1 MPLFINRIK
10 YSGEDLNTEISSR
23 DEYDKKKKADEA
35 LARMNQLVT
44 DFRNKYM
51 IISESWNDVIV
62 EFQKKRNALMYN
74 ASGELEL
81 RMIIEDLFKERG
93 SFGIRYNA
101 LIEEVGNFG
110 NSLMKNGADYRSI
123 EQILPLIDEIVANSK
138 CLNINIYNVEGLD
151 NVGPQEFD
159 ISPRSKEIINSWK
172 QKYQTIPELKYATQK
187 RELKQSINELKS
199 KLRDAESKKK
209 AEEAEY
215 LIMKGNLDSITERIN
230 ESTGQVEEKNS
241 KVRSSAD
248 VELEETDKKLTEY
261 KEAAKNV
268 DAEIA
273 KNKEELSKLSF
284 FKRAQKKEIQNKI
297 DELIITRRKF
307 TARIREVQDNIER
320 IIDERDSKLEKS
332 NRGVL
337 ADKAKIRE
345 LTVAIARSQKDINE
359 LDREINALQVE
370 IDSKREVLRQIEEK
384 ESLP

>member
-1 MPLFINRIK
+1 MFINRIK

-44 DFRNKYM
+44 DLRNKYM

-110 NSLMKNGADYRSI
+110 NSLLKNGADYRSI

-297 DELIITRRKF
+297 DELMITRRKF

-345 LTVAIARSQKDINE
+345 LTVAIARTQKDINE

-370 IDSKREVLRQIEEK
+370 IDSKSEVIRQLEEK

>member
-44 DFRNKYM
+44 DLRNKYM

-110 NSLMKNGADYRSI
+110 NSLLKNGADYRSI

-320 IIDERDSKLEKS
+320 IINERDSKLEKS

-345 LTVAIARSQKDINE
+345 LTVALARTQKDINE

-370 IDSKREVLRQIEEK
+370 IDSKCEVIRQLEEK

>member
-1 MPLFINRIK
+1 MFINRIK

-44 DFRNKYM
+44 DLRNKYM

-93 SFGIRYNA
+93 NFGIRYNA

-215 LIMKGNLDSITERIN
+215 LVMKGNLDSITERIN

-345 LTVAIARSQKDINE
+345 LTVAIARTQKDINE

-370 IDSKREVLRQIEEK
+370 IDSKSEVIRQLEEK

>member
-1 MPLFINRIK
+1 VPLFINRIK

-35 LARMNQLVT
+35 LVRMNQLVT

-199 KLRDAESKKK
+199 KLHDAESKKK

-215 LIMKGNLDSITERIN
+215 LILKGNLDSITERIN

-370 IDSKREVLRQIEEK
+370 IDSKCEVIRQIEEK

>member
-1 MPLFINRIK
+1 MFINRIK

-35 LARMNQLVT
+35 LVRMNQLVT

-159 ISPRSKEIINSWK
+159 ISPRSKEIISSWK

-199 KLRDAESKKK
+199 KLHDAESKKK

-215 LIMKGNLDSITERIN
+215 LIMKGNLDSINERIN
-230 ESTGQVEEKNS
+230 ESTGQLEEKNS

-284 FKRAQKKEIQNKI
+284 FKRAQKKEIQNRI
-297 DELIITRRKF
+297 DDLMIIRRKF

-345 LTVAIARSQKDINE
+345 LTVAIARIQKDINE

-370 IDSKREVLRQIEEK
+370 IDSKREVIRQLEEK

>member
-1 MPLFINRIK
+1 MFINRIK

-35 LARMNQLVT
+35 LVRMNQLVT
-44 DFRNKYM
+44 DLRNKYM

-199 KLRDAESKKK
+199 KLHDAESKKK

-248 VELEETDKKLTEY
+248 VELEETDKKLTEF

-297 DELIITRRKF
+297 DELMITRRKF

-320 IIDERDSKLEKS
+320 IINERDSKLEKS

-337 ADKAKIRE
+337 ADKAKVRE
-345 LTVAIARSQKDINE
+345 LTVALARTQKDINE

-370 IDSKREVLRQIEEK
+370 IDSKREVIRQLEEN

>member
-1 MPLFINRIK
+1 MFINRIK

-44 DFRNKYM
+44 DLRNKYM

-93 SFGIRYNA
+93 NFGIRYNA

-320 IIDERDSKLEKS
+320 IINERDSKLEKS

-337 ADKAKIRE
+337 ADKAKVRE
-345 LTVAIARSQKDINE
+345 LTVAIARTQKDINE

-370 IDSKREVLRQIEEK
+370 IDSKCEVIRQLEEK

>member
-1 MPLFINRIK
+1 MFINRIK

-23 DEYDKKKKADEA
+23 DEYNKKKKADEA

-44 DFRNKYM
+44 DLRNKYM

-110 NSLMKNGADYRSI
+110 NSLLKNGADYRSI

-345 LTVAIARSQKDINE
+345 LTVAIARTQKDINE

-370 IDSKREVLRQIEEK
+370 IDSKSEVIRQLEEK

>member
-1 MPLFINRIK
+1 MFINRIK

-23 DEYDKKKKADEA
+23 DEYNKKKKADEA

-44 DFRNKYM
+44 DLRNKYM

-110 NSLMKNGADYRSI
+110 NSLLKNGADYRSI

-261 KEAAKNV
+261 KEAAKNI

-345 LTVAIARSQKDINE
+345 LTVAIARTQKDINE
-359 LDREINALQVE
+359 LEREINALQVE
-370 IDSKREVLRQIEEK
+370 IDSKSEVIRQIEEK

>member
-1 MPLFINRIK
+1 MFINRIK

-35 LARMNQLVT
+35 LVRMNQLVT
-44 DFRNKYM
+44 DLRNKYM

-93 SFGIRYNA
+93 NFGIRYNA

-110 NSLMKNGADYRSI
+110 NSLLKNGADYRSI

-320 IIDERDSKLEKS
+320 IINERDSKLEKS

-337 ADKAKIRE
+337 ADKAKVRE
-345 LTVAIARSQKDINE
+345 LTVAIARTQKDINE

-370 IDSKREVLRQIEEK
+370 IDSKCEVIRQLEEK

>member
-23 DEYDKKKKADEA
+23 DEYNKKKKADEA

-44 DFRNKYM
+44 DLRNKYM

-110 NSLMKNGADYRSI
+110 NSLLKNGADYRSI

-345 LTVAIARSQKDINE
+345 LTVAIARTQKDINE

-370 IDSKREVLRQIEEK
+370 IDSKSEVIRQLEEK

>member
-35 LARMNQLVT
+35 LVRMNQLVT

-110 NSLMKNGADYRSI
+110 NSLLKNGADYRSI

-320 IIDERDSKLEKS
+320 IINERDSKLEKS

-337 ADKAKIRE
+337 ADKAKVRE
-345 LTVAIARSQKDINE
+345 LTVAIARTQKDINE

-370 IDSKREVLRQIEEK
+370 IDSKCEVIRQLEEK

>member
-44 DFRNKYM
+44 DLRNKYM

-320 IIDERDSKLEKS
+320 IINERDSKLEKS

-337 ADKAKIRE
+337 ADKAKVRE
-345 LTVAIARSQKDINE
+345 LTVAIARTQKDINE

-370 IDSKREVLRQIEEK
+370 IDSKCEVIRQLEEK

>member
-1 MPLFINRIK
+1 MFINRIK

-35 LARMNQLVT
+35 LVRMNQLVT

-110 NSLMKNGADYRSI
+110 NSLLKNGADYRSI

-320 IIDERDSKLEKS
+320 IINERDSKLEKS

-337 ADKAKIRE
+337 ADKAKVRE
-345 LTVAIARSQKDINE
+345 LTVAIARTQKDINE

-370 IDSKREVLRQIEEK
+370 IDSKCEVIRQLEEK

>member
-1 MPLFINRIK
+1 MFINRIK

-35 LARMNQLVT
+35 LVRMNQLVT

-93 SFGIRYNA
+93 NFGIRYNA

-320 IIDERDSKLEKS
+320 IINERDSKLEKS

-337 ADKAKIRE
+337 ADKAKVRE
-345 LTVAIARSQKDINE
+345 LTVAIARTQKDINE

-370 IDSKREVLRQIEEK
+370 IDSKCEVIRQLEEK

>member
-1 MPLFINRIK
+1 MFINRIK

-110 NSLMKNGADYRSI
+110 NSLLKNGADYRSI

-261 KEAAKNV
+261 KEAAKNI

-320 IIDERDSKLEKS
+320 IINERDSKLEKS

-337 ADKAKIRE
+337 ADKAKVRE
-345 LTVAIARSQKDINE
+345 LTVALARTQKDINE

-370 IDSKREVLRQIEEK
+370 IDSKREVIRQLEEN

>member
-1 MPLFINRIK
+1 MFINRIK

-35 LARMNQLVT
+35 LVRMNQLVT
-44 DFRNKYM
+44 DLRNKYM

-199 KLRDAESKKK
+199 KLHDAESKKK

-297 DELIITRRKF
+297 DELMITRRKF

-320 IIDERDSKLEKS
+320 IINERDSKLEKS

-337 ADKAKIRE
+337 ADKAKVRE
-345 LTVAIARSQKDINE
+345 LTVALARTQKDINE
-359 LDREINALQVE
+359 LDREINDLQVE
-370 IDSKREVLRQIEEK
+370 IDSKREVIRQLEEN

>member
-35 LARMNQLVT
+35 LVRMNQLVT

-159 ISPRSKEIINSWK
+159 ISPRSKEIISSWK
-172 QKYQTIPELKYATQK
+172 QKYQTIPELRYATQK

-199 KLRDAESKKK
+199 KLHDAESKKK

-215 LIMKGNLDSITERIN
+215 LIMKGNLDSINERIN
-230 ESTGQVEEKNS
+230 ESTGQLEEKNS

-284 FKRAQKKEIQNKI
+284 FKRAQKKEIQNRI
-297 DELIITRRKF
+297 DDLMIIRRKF

-345 LTVAIARSQKDINE
+345 LTVAIARIQKDINE

-370 IDSKREVLRQIEEK
+370 IDSKREVIRQLEEK

>member
-1 MPLFINRIK
+1 MFINRIK

-35 LARMNQLVT
+35 LVRMNQLVT
-44 DFRNKYM
+44 DLRNKYM

-199 KLRDAESKKK
+199 KLHDAESKKK
-209 AEEAEY
+209 GEEAEY

-297 DELIITRRKF
+297 DELMITRRKF

-320 IIDERDSKLEKS
+320 IINERDSKLEKS

-337 ADKAKIRE
+337 ADKAKVRE
-345 LTVAIARSQKDINE
+345 LTVALARTQKDINE

-370 IDSKREVLRQIEEK
+370 IDSKREVIRQLEEN

>member
-1 MPLFINRIK
+1 MFINRIK

-44 DFRNKYM
+44 DLRNKYM

-110 NSLMKNGADYRSI
+110 NSLLKNGADYRSI

-297 DELIITRRKF
+297 DELMITRRKF

-320 IIDERDSKLEKS
+320 IINERDSKLEKS

-345 LTVAIARSQKDINE
+345 LTVAIARTQKDINE

-370 IDSKREVLRQIEEK
+370 IDSKSEVIRQLEEK

>member
-1 MPLFINRIK
+1 MFINRIK

-44 DFRNKYM
+44 DLRNKYM

-110 NSLMKNGADYRSI
+110 NSLLKNGADYRSI

-199 KLRDAESKKK
+199 KLHDAESKKK

-345 LTVAIARSQKDINE
+345 LTVAIARTQKDINE

-370 IDSKREVLRQIEEK
+370 IDSKSEVIRQLEEK

>member
-1 MPLFINRIK
+1 MFINRIK

-35 LARMNQLVT
+35 LVRMNQLVT
-44 DFRNKYM
+44 DLRNKYM

-199 KLRDAESKKK
+199 KLHDAESKKK

-297 DELIITRRKF
+297 DELMITRRKF

-320 IIDERDSKLEKS
+320 IINERDSKLEKS

-337 ADKAKIRE
+337 ADKAKVRE
-345 LTVAIARSQKDINE
+345 LTVALARTQKDINE

-370 IDSKREVLRQIEEK
+370 IDSKREVIRQLEEN

>member
-1 MPLFINRIK
+1 MFINRIK

-44 DFRNKYM
+44 DLRNKYM

-199 KLRDAESKKK
+199 KLHDAESKKK

-297 DELIITRRKF
+297 DELMITRRKF

-320 IIDERDSKLEKS
+320 IINERDSKLEKS

-337 ADKAKIRE
+337 ADKAKVRE
-345 LTVAIARSQKDINE
+345 LTVALARTQKDINE
-359 LDREINALQVE
+359 LDREINDLQVE
-370 IDSKREVLRQIEEK
+370 IDSKREVIRQLEEN

>member
-44 DFRNKYM
+44 DLRNKYM

-110 NSLMKNGADYRSI
+110 NSLLKNGADYRSI

-345 LTVAIARSQKDINE
+345 LTVAIARTQKDINE

-370 IDSKREVLRQIEEK
+370 IDSKSEVIRQLEEK

>member
-1 MPLFINRIK
+1 MFINRIK

-44 DFRNKYM
+44 DLRNKYM

-93 SFGIRYNA
+93 NFGIRYNA

-110 NSLMKNGADYRSI
+110 NSLLKNGADYRSI

-320 IIDERDSKLEKS
+320 IINERDSKLEKS

-337 ADKAKIRE
+337 ADKAKVRE
-345 LTVAIARSQKDINE
+345 LTVAIARTQKDINE

-370 IDSKREVLRQIEEK
+370 IDSKCEVIRQLEEK

>member
-35 LARMNQLVT
+35 LVRMNQLVT
-44 DFRNKYM
+44 DLRNKYM

-199 KLRDAESKKK
+199 KLHDAESKKK

-297 DELIITRRKF
+297 DELMITRRKF

-320 IIDERDSKLEKS
+320 IINERDSKLEKS

-337 ADKAKIRE
+337 ADKAKVRE
-345 LTVAIARSQKDINE
+345 LTVALARTQKDINE

-370 IDSKREVLRQIEEK
+370 IDSKREVIRQLEEN

>member
-1 MPLFINRIK
+1 MFINRIK

-110 NSLMKNGADYRSI
+110 NSLLKNGADYRSI

-345 LTVAIARSQKDINE
+345 LTVAIARTQKDINE

-370 IDSKREVLRQIEEK
+370 IDSKSEVIRQLEEK

>member
-1 MPLFINRIK
+1 MFINRIK

-35 LARMNQLVT
+35 LVRMNQLVT
-44 DFRNKYM
+44 DLRNKYM

-110 NSLMKNGADYRSI
+110 NSLLKNGADYRSI

-199 KLRDAESKKK
+199 KLHDAESKKK

-297 DELIITRRKF
+297 DELMITRRKF

-320 IIDERDSKLEKS
+320 IINERDSKLEKS

-337 ADKAKIRE
+337 ADKAKVRE
-345 LTVAIARSQKDINE
+345 LTVALARTQKDINE

-370 IDSKREVLRQIEEK
+370 IDSKREVIRQLEEN

>member
-10 YSGEDLNTEISSR
+10 YSSEDLNTEISSR

-44 DFRNKYM
+44 DLRNKYM

-110 NSLMKNGADYRSI
+110 NSLLKNGADYRSI

-345 LTVAIARSQKDINE
+345 LTVAIARTQKDINE

-370 IDSKREVLRQIEEK
+370 IDSKSEVIRQLEEK

>member
-1 MPLFINRIK
+1 MFINRIK

-44 DFRNKYM
+44 DLRNKYM

-110 NSLMKNGADYRSI
+110 NSLLKNGADYRSI

-320 IIDERDSKLEKS
+320 IINERDSKLEKS

-337 ADKAKIRE
+337 ADKAKVRE
-345 LTVAIARSQKDINE
+345 LTVAIARTQKDINE

-370 IDSKREVLRQIEEK
+370 IDSKSEVIRQLEEK

>member
-1 MPLFINRIK
+1 MFINRIK

-44 DFRNKYM
+44 DLRNKYM

-110 NSLMKNGADYRSI
+110 NSLLKNGADYRSI

-215 LIMKGNLDSITERIN
+215 LVMKGNLDSITERIN

-320 IIDERDSKLEKS
+320 IINERDSKLEKS

-337 ADKAKIRE
+337 ADKAKVRE
-345 LTVAIARSQKDINE
+345 LTVAIARTQKDINE

-370 IDSKREVLRQIEEK
+370 IDSKCEVIRQLEEK

>member
-1 MPLFINRIK
+1 MFINRIK

-35 LARMNQLVT
+35 LVRMNQLVT
-44 DFRNKYM
+44 DLRNKYM

-199 KLRDAESKKK
+199 KLHDAESKKK

-297 DELIITRRKF
+297 DELMITRRKF

-320 IIDERDSKLEKS
+320 IINERDSKLEKS

-345 LTVAIARSQKDINE
+345 LTVALARTQKDINE

-370 IDSKREVLRQIEEK
+370 IDSKREVIRQLEEN

>member
-1 MPLFINRIK
+1 MFINRIK

>member
-1 MPLFINRIK
+1 MFINRIK

-35 LARMNQLVT
+35 LVRMNQLVT
-44 DFRNKYM
+44 DLRNKYM

-199 KLRDAESKKK
+199 KLHDAESKKK

-297 DELIITRRKF
+297 DELMITRRKF

-320 IIDERDSKLEKS
+320 IINERDSKLEKT

-345 LTVAIARSQKDINE
+345 LTVALARTQKDINE

-370 IDSKREVLRQIEEK
+370 IDSKREVIRQLEEN

>member
-110 NSLMKNGADYRSI
+110 NSLLKNGADYRSI

-345 LTVAIARSQKDINE
+345 LTVAIARTQKDINE

-370 IDSKREVLRQIEEK
+370 IDSKSEVIRQLEEK

>member
-44 DFRNKYM
+44 DLRNKYM

-110 NSLMKNGADYRSI
+110 NSLLKNGADYRSI

-320 IIDERDSKLEKS
+320 IINERDSKLEKS

-337 ADKAKIRE
+337 ADKAKVRE
-345 LTVAIARSQKDINE
+345 LTVAIARTQKDINE

-370 IDSKREVLRQIEEK
+370 IDSKCEVIRQLEEK

>member
-1 MPLFINRIK
+1 MFINRIK

-35 LARMNQLVT
+35 LVRMNQLVT
-44 DFRNKYM
+44 DLRNKYM

-93 SFGIRYNA
+93 NFGIRYNA

-320 IIDERDSKLEKS
+320 IINERDSKLEKS

-337 ADKAKIRE
+337 ADKAKVRE
-345 LTVAIARSQKDINE
+345 LTVAIARTQKDINE

-370 IDSKREVLRQIEEK
+370 IDSKCEVIRQLEEK